1 MSDATSELLD
11 YIQSQIDDIATIHTQ
26 AKKALN
32 EVQGKDHVTKWKRKV
47 IAGLAPHV
55 SPAYLQ
61 HITSEWLETSYFVV
75 DVFDEIADDVEMC
88 RRHLKKLAKDVQA
101 SGIP

>member
-1 MSDATSELLD
+1 MSDATSELLN
-11 YIQSQIDDIATIHTQ
+11 YIQSQIDDIPTIQSQ
-26 AKKALN
+26 AEKALN

-47 IAGLAPHV
+47 IAGLAPYV

-61 HITSEWLETSYFVV
+61 HITREWLETTYFVV
-75 DVFDEIADDVEMC
+75 DVFDEIADEVEMC
-88 RRHLKKLAKDVQA
+88 RRHLKKLAKDIQV